1 MKAIFVSSKC
11 FTALTVLLV
20 SALAAIMAQS
30 ALAHGTSASSSATS
44 TVANTSNPP
53 GIMSVPGSSG
63 PSPTLICPLAVT
75 PVKATMADG
84 TSVPAIE
91 GPSPLATG
99 CYYPTVVV
107 SCNPTTIVV
116 GGSSTCSWS
125 ITGADPGVP
134 CFKSGGWAGDVS
146 PNSSGSQTISFSTTG
161 TTSFY
166 VNCPDDPQAG
176 VGGASVTVN
185 PSSGGGGGGGGC
197 TTGCGGTGS
206 SPSGYLDVIDV
217 NGVAAGWTCDA
228 DSYGTPLTVE
238 FHLDGTGGPNLGTM
252 TANQTRSDVGGVCG
266 GTTNHGYWFSLPA
279 SVKDGKVHTLYV
291 LAYNVGGGGNAW
303 LVHSGMQFV
312 LSPPPVPAPTVSSFT
327 SSNSYP
333 WSGNGV
339 TISWNCPNATT
350 VSVKSPTGGG
360 FVSSSLASSSWGTPA
375 LPAGEQEYDLTC
387 LNSSGTV
394 TATLYVDVFNSQE
407 QENGVNDQAGQSVD
421 PDNFDSVL
429 HCRWKSQQN
438 QNAAHN
444 FIGTLG
450 GAGIKVDWCV
460 DHGYIR
466 KVVRSYWTIGCSYVA
481 CNWAN
486 KGFSSPGSCNTLNC
500 SDYVSQYGTNRTS
513 INIWMQ
519 VHLQLC
525 SVKVWKLPAVCI
537 RDHYVTVGVLI
548 RGDGTRANTYAP

>member
-1 MKAIFVSSKC
+1 MKAIFVSSKW

-63 PSPTLICPLAVT
+63 PSPTQICPLAVT

-116 GGSSTCSWS
+116 GGSST
-125 ITGADPGVP
+125 
-134 CFKSGGWAGDVS
+134 
-146 PNSSGSQTISFSTTG
+146 
-161 TTSFY
+161 
-166 VNCPDDPQAG
+166 
-176 VGGASVTVN
+176 
-185 PSSGGGGGGGGC
+185 GGGGGC

-360 FVSSSLASSSWGTPA
+360 FASSSLASSSWGTPA